1 MLKIGILA
9 LQGDFAKHEEM
20 LKSLGAETV
29 QVKLPGHL
37 DGCGGLIIPGGEST
51 TLTKLMDDYGLY
63 SPILE
68 FAKKRP
74 VMGTC
79 AGSIM
84 IAAHVSDSRVK
95 PLGLIDVSISR
106 NAYGR
111 QVDSFIADIGAPYLK
126 EGGSYRSIFIRA
138 PQIESVGKNTEILME
153 FQGKPVMVR
162 ENKHLALTFHPELTN
177 DSRIHQYFLD
187 LTAE

>member
-20 LKSLGAETV
+20 LKSLGAETI

-37 DGCGGLIIPGGEST
+37 EGCEGLIIPGGETT
-51 TLTKLMDDYGLY
+51 TLTKLMNDFNLNA
-63 SPILE
+63 PVRE
-68 FAKKRP
+68 FAENHP

-84 IAAHVSDSRVK
+84 IAAQVNDSRVT
-95 PLGLIDVSISR
+95 PLELIDVSIAR

-111 QVDSFIADIGAPYLK
+111 QVDSFIADIDAPCLNG
-126 EGGSYRSIFIRA
+126 GGSYRSIFIRA
-138 PQIESVGKNTEILME
+138 PQIERVGENTEILME

-162 ENKHLALTFHPELTN
+162 ENNHLALTFHPELTW
-177 DSRIHQYFLD
+177 DLRIHRYFLD
-187 LTAE
+187 IIK